1 MPLAQTRVLT
11 QSENYKTDSVLTVM
25 FRIDSECTAFN
36 AEEIDAMIG
45 RLEIAFQIRTS
56 LKMQ

>member
-1 MPLAQTRVLT
+1 MPLAQTRVPT
-11 QSENYKTDSVLTVM
+11 QSENYKTDSVLTVV
-25 FRIDSECTAFN
+25 FRINSEFTAVN
-36 AEEIDAMIG
+36 AEEIDSMIG